1 MKHETTASTSRE
13 GQALALRYYRDAATR
28 FRRARL
34 QAARYPS
41 AVIGVSIILFFVIVA
56 IFAPLIATHD
66 PRQANV
72 VERLQ
77 GSSAEHYLGTDGV
90 GRDLF
95 SRIVHGTRIS
105 LKVGFMA
112 TAFSLGF
119 GTLFGAIA
127 GYYGGWLDNVIMRAM
142 DIMLVM
148 PSILLAM
155 VIVTILG
162 QSLTNAIIAVSIV
175 YIPQYARILRASVLK
190 VRQLDYVMA
199 AKVIGA
205 SDFRIL
211 TRTVLPNCIAPL
223 IVQATLGI
231 GAAILDAAG
240 LSFLGLGAEIGEP
253 EWGAML
259 NENRNFIRRAPLTVT
274 APGMAI
280 FLIVLAFN
288 LLGDALRDALD
299 PQIN

>member
-1 MKHETTASTSRE
+1 MNTSVTATSQGRVFRK
-13 GQALALRYYRDAATR
+13 LLRHRSAT
-28 FRRARL
+28 
-34 QAARYPS
+34 
-41 AVIGVSIILFFVIVA
+41 IGASIILFFIIVA

-66 PRQANV
+66 PRRANV
-72 VERLQ
+72 VERLKEW
-77 GSSAEHYLGTDGV
+77 SPTHYLGTDGV
-90 GRDLF
+90 GRDIF
-95 SRIVHGTRIS
+95 SRIVYGTRIS
-105 LKVGFMA
+105 LKVGLIAM
-112 TAFSLGF
+112 TFSIGF
-119 GTLFGAIA
+119 GTLFGAIS
-127 GYYGGWLDNVIMRAM
+127 GYYGGRLDNLIMRVM
-142 DIMLVM
+142 DMMLAM

-175 YIPQYARILRASVLK
+175 YIPQYARILRATILK
-190 VRQLDYVMA
+190 VRELDYVVA

-205 SDFRIL
+205 SDNRIL
-211 TRTVLPNCIAPL
+211 LTTVLPNCMAPL

-259 NENRNFIRRAPLTVT
+259 NENRKFIRRAPLTVT
-274 APGMAI
+274 APGIAI
-280 FLIVLAFN
+280 FLIVLGFN

-299 PQIN
+299 PQID

>member
-1 MKHETTASTSRE
+1 MNTPITATSQ
-13 GQALALRYYRDAATR
+13 GQVFRKLLRHRSAT
-28 FRRARL
+28 
-34 QAARYPS
+34 
-41 AVIGVSIILFFVIVA
+41 IGASIILFFIVIA

-66 PRQANV
+66 PRQANI
-72 VERLQ
+72 VERLK
-77 GSSAEHYLGTDGV
+77 GWSNVHYLGTDGV
-90 GRDLF
+90 GRDIF

-105 LKVGFMA
+105 LKVGLIAM
-112 TAFSLGF
+112 TFSIGF
-119 GTLFGAIA
+119 GTLFGAFA
-127 GYYGGWLDNVIMRAM
+127 GYYGGRLDNLIMRVM
-142 DIMLVM
+142 DMMLAM

-175 YIPQYARILRASVLK
+175 YIPQYARILRAAVLK
-190 VRQLDYVMA
+190 VRELDYVVA

-205 SDFRIL
+205 SDNRIL
-211 TRTVLPNCIAPL
+211 LTTVLPNCLAPL

-240 LSFLGLGAEIGEP
+240 LSFLGLGAEVGEP

-259 NENRNFIRRAPLTVT
+259 NENRKFIRREPLTVI
-274 APGMAI
+274 APGCAI
-280 FLIVLAFN
+280 FLIVLGFN

-299 PQIN
+299 PQID

>member
-1 MKHETTASTSRE
+1 MSNATTATT
-13 GQALALRYYRDAATR
+13 QQYVLRKLLRHRSAT
-28 FRRARL
+28 
-34 QAARYPS
+34 
-41 AVIGVSIILFFVIVA
+41 IGASIILFFIIVA

-66 PRQANV
+66 PRHANI
-72 VERLQ
+72 VERLK
-77 GSSAEHYLGTDGV
+77 GSSDVYYLGTDGV
-90 GRDLF
+90 GRDIF
-95 SRIVHGTRIS
+95 SRVVYGTRIS
-105 LKVGFMA
+105 LKVGLIAMS
-112 TAFSLGF
+112 FSIGF
-119 GTLFGAIA
+119 GTLFGALA
-127 GYYGGWLDNVIMRAM
+127 GYYGGKLDNLIMRVM
-142 DIMLVM
+142 DMMLAM

-175 YIPQYARILRASVLK
+175 YIPQYARILRAAVLK
-190 VRQLDYVMA
+190 VRELDYVVA

-205 SDFRIL
+205 SNSRIL
-211 TRTVLPNCIAPL
+211 LTTVLPNCIAPL

-259 NENRNFIRRAPLTVT
+259 NENRKFIRRTPLAVT
-274 APGMAI
+274 APGIAI
-280 FLIVLAFN
+280 FLIVLGFN

-299 PQIN
+299 PQID

>member
-1 MKHETTASTSRE
+1 MNTQINATTQR
-13 GQALALRYYRDAATR
+13 QVLRKLLRHRSAT
-28 FRRARL
+28 
-34 QAARYPS
+34 
-41 AVIGVSIILFFVIVA
+41 IGASIILFFIVVA

-72 VERLQ
+72 IERLK
-77 GSSAEHYLGTDGV
+77 GWSGTHYLGTDGV
-90 GRDLF
+90 GRDIF
-95 SRIVHGTRIS
+95 SRIVYGTRIS
-105 LKVGFMA
+105 LKVGLIAM
-112 TAFSLGF
+112 TFSIGF

-127 GYYGGWLDNVIMRAM
+127 GYYGGRFDNLIMRVM
-142 DIMLVM
+142 DMMLAM

-175 YIPQYARILRASVLK
+175 YIPQYARILRAAILK
-190 VRQLDYVMA
+190 VRELDYVVA

-205 SDFRIL
+205 SDSRIL
-211 TRTVLPNCIAPL
+211 LTTVLPNCIAPL

-259 NENRNFIRRAPLTVT
+259 NENRKFIRRAPLTVT
-274 APGMAI
+274 APGIAI
-280 FLIVLAFN
+280 FLIVLGFN

-299 PQIN
+299 PQID

>member
-1 MKHETTASTSRE
+1 MSTSTTTSSQQDIFRK
-13 GQALALRYYRDAATR
+13 LLRHRSAT
-28 FRRARL
+28 
-34 QAARYPS
+34 
-41 AVIGVSIILFFVIVA
+41 IGASIIIFFIVVA

-66 PRQANV
+66 PRQAHI

-77 GSSAEHYLGTDGV
+77 GGSTSHYLGTDKV
-90 GRDLF
+90 GRDIF
-95 SRIVHGTRIS
+95 SRIVYGTRIS
-105 LKVGFMA
+105 LKVGLIAM
-112 TAFSLGF
+112 TFSVGF

-127 GYYGGWLDNVIMRAM
+127 GYYGGRFDNLIMRVM
-142 DIMLVM
+142 DMMLAM

-175 YIPQYARILRASVLK
+175 YIPQYARILRAVVLK
-190 VRQLDYVMA
+190 VRELDYVTA

-205 SDFRIL
+205 SNNRIIC
-211 TRTVLPNCIAPL
+211 TTILPNCLAPL

-259 NENRNFIRRAPLTVT
+259 NENRDLIRRSPLAVT
-274 APGMAI
+274 APGVAI
-280 FLIVLAFN
+280 FLIVLGFN

>member
-1 MKHETTASTSRE
+1 MNTPITNTNQH
-13 GQALALRYYRDAATR
+13 LVLRKLLRHRSAT
-28 FRRARL
+28 
-34 QAARYPS
+34 
-41 AVIGVSIILFFVIVA
+41 IGASIILFFIVVA

-66 PRQANV
+66 PRHANV
-72 VERLQ
+72 VERLK
-77 GSSAEHYLGTDGV
+77 GWSDVNYLGTDGV
-90 GRDLF
+90 GRDIF
-95 SRIVHGTRIS
+95 SRVVYGTRIS
-105 LKVGFMA
+105 LKVGLVAM
-112 TAFSLGF
+112 TFSVGF
-119 GTLFGAIA
+119 GMLFGAIA
-127 GYYGGWLDNVIMRAM
+127 GYYGGKIDNLIMRVM
-142 DIMLVM
+142 DMMLAM

-175 YIPQYARILRASVLK
+175 YIPQYARILRAAVLK
-190 VRQLDYVMA
+190 VRELDYVVA

-205 SDFRIL
+205 SDNRIL
-211 TRTVLPNCIAPL
+211 LSTILPNCLAPL

-259 NENRNFIRRAPLTVT
+259 NENRKFIRRAPLAVT
-274 APGMAI
+274 APGIAI
-280 FLIVLAFN
+280 FLIVLGFN

-299 PQIN
+299 PQID

>member
-1 MKHETTASTSRE
+1 MNNATTVSS
-13 GQALALRYYRDAATR
+13 QQYVLRKLLRHRSAT
-28 FRRARL
+28 
-34 QAARYPS
+34 
-41 AVIGVSIILFFVIVA
+41 IGASIILFFIIVA

-66 PRQANV
+66 PRHANV
-72 VERLQ
+72 VERLKD
-77 GSSAEHYLGTDGV
+77 SSGTYYLGTDGV
-90 GRDLF
+90 GRDIF
-95 SRIVHGTRIS
+95 SRVVYGTRIS
-105 LKVGFMA
+105 LKVGLIAMS
-112 TAFSLGF
+112 FSIGF
-119 GTLFGAIA
+119 GILFGAIA
-127 GYYGGWLDNVIMRAM
+127 GYYGGRLDNLIMRVM
-142 DIMLVM
+142 DMMLAM

-175 YIPQYARILRASVLK
+175 YIPQYARILRAAVLK
-190 VRQLDYVMA
+190 VRELDYVVA

-205 SDFRIL
+205 SNKRIL
-211 TRTVLPNCIAPL
+211 MTTVLPNCIAPL

-259 NENRNFIRRAPLTVT
+259 NENRKFIRRAPLAVT
-274 APGMAI
+274 APGIAI
-280 FLIVLAFN
+280 FLIVLGFN

-299 PQIN
+299 PQID

>member
-1 MKHETTASTSRE
+1 MNTPITASSQQHIFRK
-13 GQALALRYYRDAATR
+13 LLKHRSAT
-28 FRRARL
+28 
-34 QAARYPS
+34 
-41 AVIGVSIILFFVIVA
+41 IGASIILFFIFVA

-66 PRQANV
+66 PRQANI

-77 GSSAEHYLGTDGV
+77 GGSASHYLGTDKV
-90 GRDLF
+90 GRDIF
-95 SRIVHGTRIS
+95 SRIVYGTRIS
-105 LKVGFMA
+105 LKVGLIAM
-112 TAFSLGF
+112 TFSVGF
-119 GTLFGAIA
+119 GTLFGAVA
-127 GYYGGWLDNVIMRAM
+127 GYYGGRIDNLIMRVM
-142 DIMLVM
+142 DMMLAM

-175 YIPQYARILRASVLK
+175 YIPQYARILRAAVLK
-190 VRQLDYVMA
+190 VRELDYVTA

-205 SDFRIL
+205 SNSRIL
-211 TRTVLPNCIAPL
+211 LTTVLPNCLAPL

-259 NENRNFIRRAPLTVT
+259 NENRDLIRRAPLAVT
-274 APGMAI
+274 APGVAI
-280 FLIVLAFN
+280 FLIVLGFN

-299 PQIN
+299 PQID

>member
-1 MKHETTASTSRE
+1 MNNATTVSS
-13 GQALALRYYRDAATR
+13 QQYVLRKLLRHRSAT
-28 FRRARL
+28 
-34 QAARYPS
+34 
-41 AVIGVSIILFFVIVA
+41 IGASIILFFIIVA

-66 PRQANV
+66 PRHANI
-72 VERLQ
+72 VERLKD
-77 GSSAEHYLGTDGV
+77 SSGTYYLGTDGV
-90 GRDLF
+90 GRDIF
-95 SRIVHGTRIS
+95 SRVVYGTRIS
-105 LKVGFMA
+105 LKVGLISMS
-112 TAFSLGF
+112 FSIGF
-119 GTLFGAIA
+119 GILFGAIA
-127 GYYGGWLDNVIMRAM
+127 GYYGGRLDNLIMRVM
-142 DIMLVM
+142 DMMLAM

-175 YIPQYARILRASVLK
+175 YIPQYARILRAAVLK
-190 VRQLDYVMA
+190 VRELDYVVA

-205 SDFRIL
+205 SNKRIL
-211 TRTVLPNCIAPL
+211 LTTVLPNCIAPL

-259 NENRNFIRRAPLTVT
+259 NENRKFIRRAPLAVT
-274 APGMAI
+274 APGIAI
-280 FLIVLAFN
+280 FLIVLGFN

-299 PQIN
+299 PQID

>member
-1 MKHETTASTSRE
+1 MSTPTTASSQQHIFRK
-13 GQALALRYYRDAATR
+13 LLKHRSAT
-28 FRRARL
+28 
-34 QAARYPS
+34 
-41 AVIGVSIILFFVIVA
+41 IGASIILFFVVIA

-66 PRQANV
+66 PRQANI

-77 GSSAEHYLGTDGV
+77 GGSASHYLGTDKV
-90 GRDLF
+90 GRDIF
-95 SRIVHGTRIS
+95 SRIIYGTRIS
-105 LKVGFMA
+105 LKVGLIAM
-112 TAFSLGF
+112 TFSVGF

-127 GYYGGWLDNVIMRAM
+127 GYYGGRLDNLIMRVM
-142 DIMLVM
+142 DMMLAM

-190 VRQLDYVMA
+190 VRELDYVVA

-205 SDFRIL
+205 SNSRIL
-211 TRTVLPNCIAPL
+211 VTTVLPNCLAPL

-259 NENRNFIRRAPLTVT
+259 NENRDLIRRAPLAVT
-274 APGMAI
+274 APGVAI
-280 FLIVLAFN
+280 FLIVLGFN

-299 PQIN
+299 PQID

>member
-1 MKHETTASTSRE
+1 MNDTSISI
-13 GQALALRYYRDAATR
+13 GQHNVFRKLLRH
-28 FRRARL
+28 
-34 QAARYPS
+34 PS
-41 AVIGVSIILFFVIVA
+41 ATIGASIILFFVIVA
-56 IFAPLIATHD
+56 IFAPFIATHD
-66 PRQANV
+66 PMQA
-72 VERLQ
+72 EIAKRLKGQ
-77 GSSAEHYLGTDGV
+77 SGEHYLGTDGT
-90 GRDLF
+90 GRDVF
-95 SRIVHGTRIS
+95 SRIVYGSRIS
-105 LKVGFMA
+105 LKVGFIA
-112 TAFSLGF
+112 ITFSLGF

-127 GYYGGWLDNVIMRAM
+127 GYFGGWLDNLIMRVM
-142 DIMLVM
+142 DMMLAM

-190 VRQLDYVMA
+190 VRELDYVTA
-199 AKVIGA
+199 AKAIGA
-205 SDFRIL
+205 SDIRIL
-211 TRTVLPNCIAPL
+211 ITTVLPNCLAPL

-240 LSFLGLGAEIGEP
+240 LSFLGLGAEVGVP

-259 NENRNFIRRAPLTVT
+259 NENTKYIRKAPLAVT

-280 FLIVLAFN
+280 FLIVLGFN

-299 PQIN
+299 PQID

>member
-1 MKHETTASTSRE
+1 MNTSGTVTSQGHVFRK
-13 GQALALRYYRDAATR
+13 LLRHRSAT
-28 FRRARL
+28 
-34 QAARYPS
+34 
-41 AVIGVSIILFFVIVA
+41 IGASIILFFIVIA

-72 VERLQ
+72 VERL
-77 GSSAEHYLGTDGV
+77 SDWSATHYLGTDGV
-90 GRDLF
+90 GRDIF
-95 SRIVHGTRIS
+95 SRIVYGTRIS
-105 LKVGFMA
+105 LRVGFIAM
-112 TAFSLGF
+112 TFSIGF
-119 GTLFGAIA
+119 GTLFGALA
-127 GYYGGWLDNVIMRAM
+127 GYYGGRLDNAIMRVM
-142 DIMLVM
+142 DIMLAM

-175 YIPQYARILRASVLK
+175 YIPQYARILRAAVLK
-190 VRQLDYVMA
+190 VRELDYVVA

-205 SDFRIL
+205 RDSRIL
-211 TRTVLPNCIAPL
+211 LTTVLPNCIAPL

-259 NENRNFIRRAPLTVT
+259 NENRKFIRRAPLTVT
-274 APGMAI
+274 APGIAI
-280 FLIVLAFN
+280 FLIVLGFN

-299 PQIN
+299 PQID

>member
-1 MKHETTASTSRE
+1 MNGRAPITH
-13 GQALALRYYRDAATR
+13 QALGKLSHH
-28 FRRARL
+28 
-34 QAARYPS
+34 PS
-41 AVIGVSIILFFVIVA
+41 ALIGASIILFFVIVA

-66 PRQANV
+66 ARQANV
-72 VERLQ
+72 IERLQ
-77 GSSAEHYLGTDGV
+77 RSSTKHYLGTDGV

-105 LKVGFMA
+105 LKVGFIA

-119 GTLFGAIA
+119 GTVFGAIA
-127 GYYGGWLDNVIMRAM
+127 GYYGGWFDNIIMRMM

-205 SDFRIL
+205 SDLRIL
-211 TRTVLPNCIAPL
+211 IGTVLPNCIAPL

-259 NENRNFIRRAPLTVT
+259 HENRNFIRRAPLTV
-274 APGMAI
+274 AVPGGAI
-280 FLIVLAFN
+280 FLVVLAFN

-299 PQIN
+299 PQID

>member
-1 MKHETTASTSRE
+1 MNTQTTASS
-13 GQALALRYYRDAATR
+13 QQHILRKLLKHRSAT
-28 FRRARL
+28 
-34 QAARYPS
+34 
-41 AVIGVSIILFFVIVA
+41 IGASIILFFIVIA

-66 PRQANV
+66 PRHANII
-72 VERLQ
+72 ERLQ
-77 GSSAEHYLGTDGV
+77 GGSASHYLGTDKV
-90 GRDLF
+90 GRDIF
-95 SRIVHGTRIS
+95 SRIVYGTRIS
-105 LKVGFMA
+105 LKVGLIAMV
-112 TAFSLGF
+112 FSVGF

-127 GYYGGWLDNVIMRAM
+127 GYYGGRLDNLIMRVM
-142 DIMLVM
+142 DMMLAM

-175 YIPQYARILRASVLK
+175 YIPQYARILRAAVLK
-190 VRQLDYVMA
+190 VRELDYVTA
-199 AKVIGA
+199 ARVIGA
-205 SDFRIL
+205 RNSRIL
-211 TRTVLPNCIAPL
+211 LTTVLPNCIAPL

-259 NENRNFIRRAPLTVT
+259 NENRDLIRRAPLAVT
-274 APGMAI
+274 APGIAI
-280 FLIVLAFN
+280 FLIVLGFN

-299 PQIN
+299 PQID

>member
-1 MKHETTASTSRE
+1 MNTSITASSQQHIFRK
-13 GQALALRYYRDAATR
+13 LLKHRSAT
-28 FRRARL
+28 
-34 QAARYPS
+34 
-41 AVIGVSIILFFVIVA
+41 IGASIILFFIAVA

-66 PRQANV
+66 PRQANI

-77 GSSAEHYLGTDGV
+77 GGSASHYLGTDKV
-90 GRDLF
+90 GRDIF
-95 SRIVHGTRIS
+95 SRIIYGTRIS
-105 LKVGFMA
+105 LKVGLIAM
-112 TAFSLGF
+112 TFSVGF

-127 GYYGGWLDNVIMRAM
+127 GYYGGKLDNLIMRVM
-142 DIMLVM
+142 DMMLAM

-190 VRQLDYVMA
+190 VRELDYVVA

-205 SDFRIL
+205 SNWRIL
-211 TRTVLPNCIAPL
+211 VTTVLPNCLAPL

-259 NENRNFIRRAPLTVT
+259 NENRDLIRRAPLTVT
-274 APGMAI
+274 APGVAI
-280 FLIVLAFN
+280 FLIVLGFN

-299 PQIN
+299 PQID

>member
-1 MKHETTASTSRE
+1 MNAPTTASS
-13 GQALALRYYRDAATR
+13 QQHI
-28 FRRARL
+28 FRKLLKHR
-34 QAARYPS
+34 S
-41 AVIGVSIILFFVIVA
+41 AIIGASIIIFFIIVA

-66 PRQANV
+66 PRQANI

-77 GSSAEHYLGTDGV
+77 GGSASHYLGTDKV
-90 GRDLF
+90 GRDIF
-95 SRIVHGTRIS
+95 SRIVYGTRIS
-105 LKVGFMA
+105 LKVGLVAM
-112 TAFSLGF
+112 TFSVGF

-127 GYYGGWLDNVIMRAM
+127 GYYGGKLDNLIMRVM
-142 DIMLVM
+142 DMMLAM

-175 YIPQYARILRASVLK
+175 YIPQYARILRAAVLK
-190 VRQLDYVMA
+190 VRELDYVTA
-199 AKVIGA
+199 AKAIGA
-205 SDFRIL
+205 SNSRIL
-211 TRTVLPNCIAPL
+211 RTTVLPNCLAPL

-259 NENRNFIRRAPLTVT
+259 NENRDLIRRAPLAVT
-274 APGMAI
+274 APGVAI
-280 FLIVLAFN
+280 FLIVLGFN

-299 PQIN
+299 PQID

>member
-1 MKHETTASTSRE
+1 MNTPTTASSQQHIFRK
-13 GQALALRYYRDAATR
+13 LLRHRSAT
-28 FRRARL
+28 
-34 QAARYPS
+34 
-41 AVIGVSIILFFVIVA
+41 IGASIILFFVVVA

-66 PRQANV
+66 PRHANII
-72 VERLQ
+72 ERLQ
-77 GSSAEHYLGTDGV
+77 GGSASHYLGTDKV
-90 GRDLF
+90 GRDIF
-95 SRIVHGTRIS
+95 SRIVYGTRIS
-105 LKVGFMA
+105 LKVGLIAM
-112 TAFSLGF
+112 TFSVGF

-127 GYYGGWLDNVIMRAM
+127 GYYGGKLDNLIMRVM
-142 DIMLVM
+142 DMMLAM

-175 YIPQYARILRASVLK
+175 YIPQYARILRAAVLK
-190 VRQLDYVMA
+190 VRELDYVTA
-199 AKVIGA
+199 ARVIGA
-205 SDFRIL
+205 RNSRIL
-211 TRTVLPNCIAPL
+211 LTTVLPNCIAPL

-259 NENRNFIRRAPLTVT
+259 NENRDLIRRAPLAVT
-274 APGMAI
+274 APGVAI
-280 FLIVLAFN
+280 FLIVLGFN

-299 PQIN
+299 PQID

>member
-1 MKHETTASTSRE
+1 MNTSTTASSQQHIFRK
-13 GQALALRYYRDAATR
+13 LLKHRSAT
-28 FRRARL
+28 
-34 QAARYPS
+34 
-41 AVIGVSIILFFVIVA
+41 IGASIIIFFILVA

-66 PRQANV
+66 PRQANI

-77 GSSAEHYLGTDGV
+77 GGSASHYLGTDKV
-90 GRDLF
+90 GRDIF
-95 SRIVHGTRIS
+95 SRIVYGTRIS
-105 LKVGFMA
+105 LKVGLIAM
-112 TAFSLGF
+112 TFSVGF

-127 GYYGGWLDNVIMRAM
+127 GYYGGRLDNLIMRVM
-142 DIMLVM
+142 DMMLAM

-175 YIPQYARILRASVLK
+175 YIPQYARILRAAVLK
-190 VRQLDYVMA
+190 VRELDYVTA

-205 SDFRIL
+205 SNRRIL
-211 TRTVLPNCIAPL
+211 LTTVLPNCLAPL

-259 NENRNFIRRAPLTVT
+259 NENRDLIRRAPLAVT
-274 APGMAI
+274 APGVAI
-280 FLIVLAFN
+280 FLIVLGFN

-299 PQIN
+299 PQID

>member
-1 MKHETTASTSRE
+1 MQAEIAKRLK
-13 GQALALRYYRDAATR
+13 GQ
-28 FRRARL
+28 
-34 QAARYPS
+34 S
-41 AVIGVSIILFFVIVA
+41 G
-56 IFAPLIATHD
+56 
-66 PRQANV
+66 
-72 VERLQ
+72 
-77 GSSAEHYLGTDGV
+77 EHYLGTDGT
-90 GRDLF
+90 GRDVF
-95 SRIVHGTRIS
+95 SRIVYGSRIS
-105 LKVGFMA
+105 LKVGLIA
-112 TAFSLGF
+112 ITFSLGF

-127 GYYGGWLDNVIMRAM
+127 GYFGGWLDNLIMRVM
-142 DIMLVM
+142 DMMLAM

-190 VRQLDYVMA
+190 VRELDYVVA

-205 SDFRIL
+205 SDKRIL
-211 TRTVLPNCIAPL
+211 LTTVLPNCLAPL

-259 NENRNFIRRAPLTVT
+259 NENRKFIRRAPLAVT
-274 APGMAI
+274 APGIAI
-280 FLIVLAFN
+280 FLIVLGFN

-299 PQIN
+299 PQLD

>member
-1 MKHETTASTSRE
+1 MNTSITPTSQ
-13 GQALALRYYRDAATR
+13 GHVLRKLLRHRSAT
-28 FRRARL
+28 
-34 QAARYPS
+34 
-41 AVIGVSIILFFVIVA
+41 IGASIILFFMGVA
-56 IFAPLIATHD
+56 LFAPLIATHD

-72 VERLQ
+72 VERLN
-77 GSSAEHYLGTDGV
+77 GWSATHYLGTDGV
-90 GRDLF
+90 GRDIF
-95 SRIVHGTRIS
+95 SRIVYGTRIS
-105 LKVGFMA
+105 LRVGLIAM
-112 TAFSLGF
+112 TFSIGF

-127 GYYGGWLDNVIMRAM
+127 GYYGGRLDNATMRVM
-142 DIMLVM
+142 DMMLAM

-175 YIPQYARILRASVLK
+175 YIPQYARILRAAVLK
-190 VRQLDYVMA
+190 VRELDYVIA
-199 AKVIGA
+199 AKAIGA
-205 SDFRIL
+205 SDSRIL
-211 TRTVLPNCIAPL
+211 LTTVLPNCIAPL

-259 NENRNFIRRAPLTVT
+259 NENRKFIRRAPLTVT
-274 APGMAI
+274 APGIAI
-280 FLIVLAFN
+280 FLIVLGFN

-299 PQIN
+299 PQID

>member
-1 MKHETTASTSRE
+1 MSAPTTASSQQHIFRK
-13 GQALALRYYRDAATR
+13 LLKHRSAT
-28 FRRARL
+28 
-34 QAARYPS
+34 
-41 AVIGVSIILFFVIVA
+41 IGASIILFFIVVA

-66 PRQANV
+66 PRQANI

-77 GSSAEHYLGTDGV
+77 GGSASHYLGTDKV
-90 GRDLF
+90 GRDIF
-95 SRIVHGTRIS
+95 SRIVYGTRIS
-105 LKVGFMA
+105 LKVGLIAM
-112 TAFSLGF
+112 TFSVGF

-127 GYYGGWLDNVIMRAM
+127 GYYGGRIDNLIMRVM
-142 DIMLVM
+142 DMMLAM

-190 VRQLDYVMA
+190 VRELDYVVA

-205 SDFRIL
+205 SNSRIL
-211 TRTVLPNCIAPL
+211 VTTVLPNCLAPL

-259 NENRNFIRRAPLTVT
+259 NENRDLIRRAPLAVT
-274 APGMAI
+274 APGVAI
-280 FLIVLAFN
+280 FLIVLGFN

-299 PQIN
+299 PQID

>member
-1 MKHETTASTSRE
+1 MSTSTTTSSQQDIFRK
-13 GQALALRYYRDAATR
+13 LLKHRSAT
-28 FRRARL
+28 
-34 QAARYPS
+34 
-41 AVIGVSIILFFVIVA
+41 IGASIIIFFIVVA
-56 IFAPLIATHD
+56 IFAPLIATHN
-66 PRQANV
+66 PRQANI

-77 GSSAEHYLGTDGV
+77 GGSTSHYFGTDKV
-90 GRDLF
+90 GRDIF
-95 SRIVHGTRIS
+95 SRIVYGTRIS
-105 LKVGFMA
+105 LKVGLIAM
-112 TAFSLGF
+112 TFSVGF

-127 GYYGGWLDNVIMRAM
+127 GYYGGRLDNLIMRVM
-142 DIMLVM
+142 DMMLAM

-175 YIPQYARILRASVLK
+175 YIPQYARILRAVVLK
-190 VRQLDYVMA
+190 VRELDYVTA

-205 SDFRIL
+205 SNNRIIC
-211 TRTVLPNCIAPL
+211 TTILPNCLAPL

-259 NENRNFIRRAPLTVT
+259 NENRDLIRRSPLAVT
-274 APGMAI
+274 APGVAI
-280 FLIVLAFN
+280 FLIVLGFN

-299 PQIN
+299 PQID

>member
-1 MKHETTASTSRE
+1 MNLPITATSQRHVFRK
-13 GQALALRYYRDAATR
+13 LLRHRSAT
-28 FRRARL
+28 
-34 QAARYPS
+34 
-41 AVIGVSIILFFVIVA
+41 IGASIILFFIIVA

-66 PRQANV
+66 PRQANI
-72 VERLQ
+72 VERLK
-77 GSSAEHYLGTDGV
+77 GWSAEHYLGTDGV
-90 GRDLF
+90 GRDIF
-95 SRIVHGTRIS
+95 SRIVYGTRIS
-105 LKVGFMA
+105 LKVGLIAM
-112 TAFSLGF
+112 TFSIGF

-127 GYYGGWLDNVIMRAM
+127 GYYGGRLDNLIMRVM
-142 DIMLVM
+142 DMMLAM

-175 YIPQYARILRASVLK
+175 YIPQYARILRATVLK
-190 VRQLDYVMA
+190 VRELDYILA

-205 SDFRIL
+205 SDSRIL
-211 TRTVLPNCIAPL
+211 VTTVLPICLAPL

-240 LSFLGLGAEIGEP
+240 LSFIGLGAEVGEP

-259 NENRNFIRRAPLTVT
+259 NENRKFIRRAPLTVT
-274 APGMAI
+274 APGIAI
-280 FLIVLAFN
+280 FLIVLGFN

-299 PQIN
+299 PQID